1 MLLKAG
7 DVIFNTELIMK
18 AEFREGA
25 TPTLTVFLAGGGG
38 QDTTYNTL
46 TFKGDDA
53 RAVWVALSAES
64 SGIPGVKFKP

>member
-7 DVIFNTELIMK
+7 DVIFNSELIMK
-18 AEFREGA
+18 AEFRDTA
-25 TPTLTVFLAGGGG
+25 TPSLKLFLAGGGG

-46 TFKGDDA
+46 TFTGDDA
-53 RAVWVALSAES
+53 RAVWVALSAEA

>member
-7 DVIFNTELIMK
+7 DVIFNSELMMK
-18 AEFREGA
+18 AEFREG
-25 TPTLTVFLAGGGG
+25 PPPSLTVFLAGGGA

-46 TFKGDDA
+46 TFEDDDA
-53 RAVWVALSAES
+53 RAVWVALSAEA